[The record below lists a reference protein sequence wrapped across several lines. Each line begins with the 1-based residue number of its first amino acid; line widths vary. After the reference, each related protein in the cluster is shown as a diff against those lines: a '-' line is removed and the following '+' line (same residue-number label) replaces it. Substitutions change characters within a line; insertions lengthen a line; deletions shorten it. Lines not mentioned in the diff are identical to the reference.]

1 MGGLNLAFPFLLID
15 FTKLMKVKDIY
26 KWTNI
31 TDSGCDSK
39 ISRFN
44 DILASFATEVYDF
57 YPRKYIQRFEPT
69 SCKSYIY
76 ATYPVAKVWGFF
88 WKGCK
93 VWCSLDPKDCCA
105 GYKRLLMEEL
115 YGDNLDQN
123 SYSITYD
130 DAGQDDD
137 DNDEYKDKI
146 NFILPAWTTDAFVVY
161 SKGFPKVKTLND
173 DIDIDRYTLSLLRL
187 YMKSEYALESDNDI
201 NMSANYYSRFQ
212 TKLKRYKEMFDNNVK
227 YVVPWALNAANQ

>member
-1 MGGLNLAFPFLLID
+1 
-15 FTKLMKVKDIY
+15 MKVKDIY
-26 KWTNI
+26 SWTNI

-44 DILASFATEVYDF
+44 DILSSFAMEVYDF
-57 YPRKYIQRFEPT
+57 YPRKVMERFTP
-69 SCKSYIY
+69 
-76 ATYPVAKVWGFF
+76 ANGTYTTKYPIAKVWGFF
-88 WKGCK
+88 AKWCN

-105 GYKRLLMEEL
+105 GYRRMLLEEL
-115 YGDNLDQN
+115 YWDIDVLDQN

-130 DAGQDDD
+130 NINPSD
-137 DNDEYKDKI
+137 DNDKI
-146 NFILPAWTTDAFVVY
+146 IDTVRFKFPSCANDVLIIY
-161 SKGFPKVKTLND
+161 SKGFPKVTSLEQ

-212 TKLKRYKEMFDNNVK
+212 TKLKRLKEMFDNSIK
-227 YVVPWALNAANQ
+227 FVVPWALNAANR